1 VHRDRRAALAAVAEM
16 YHLDGLSMREIA
28 ERRHVSRSTVSRM
41 LTQARERGVVEI
53 AVHHSERRS
62 SEVARTLEEQ
72 HGVHAEVVPVA
83 TGTSEVDRL
92 EQVALRGAE
101 HVRAVFGSD
110 MTLVIPWGT
119 TVAAVARHLIP
130 RRTTGSR
137 VVQLNGSGN
146 TYSSGIA
153 YASSI
158 IDLFGAAFDASVHH
172 FPVPAFFDDAATR
185 RAMWRERS
193 VQRVLQ
199 MQRHADVSLS
209 SVGSLGSEVPGH
221 LYRSGYLERADVE
234 RLAEQGVV
242 GDVGSIFLRSD
253 GTTTGI
259 DLNERSSGMPLPQLR
274 RIPRRILVATGHA
287 KVPAVHAAL
296 LAHAV
301 TDLIVDHD
309 LAVELTGLRSSRRG

>member
-1 VHRDRRAALAAVAEM
+1 MHRDRRAVLAAVAAL
-16 YHLDGLSMREIA
+16 YHVEGLSMLEIA
-28 ERRHVSRSTVSRM
+28 EREHLSRSTVSRM
-41 LTQARERGVVEI
+41 LAQARERGIVEVT
-53 AVHHSERRS
+53 VHHTERRS
-62 SEVARTLEEQ
+62 DEVARDLQERY
-72 HGVHAEVVPVA
+72 GVRAEVVQVPA
-83 TGTSEVDRL
+83 GTSEVDRL

-119 TVAAVARHLIP
+119 TVAAVARHLVP

-172 FPVPAFFDDAATR
+172 FPVPAFFDDVATR

-199 MQRHADVSLS
+199 MQRHADVALS
-209 SVGSLGSEVPGH
+209 SVGNLGSEVPGH
-221 LYRSGYLERADVE
+221 LYRSGYLERKDVE

-253 GTTTGI
+253 GTSTGI
-259 DLNERSSGMPLPQLR
+259 DLNERSSGMPLQQLR

-296 LAHAV
+296 LARTV
-301 TDLIVDHD
+301 TDLIIDHD
-309 LAVELTGLRSSRRG
+309 AAVELTVMPAARRA